1 MRVLSFFFPKIHLAS
16 NRSPPT
22 KTSPTA
28 KQTNQPNCQ
37 TNKPT
42 NQKKNYKQSNA
53 SLYNHPFPLLL
64 FDFAYCRCYN
74 M

>member
-1 MRVLSFFFPKIHLAS
+1 MRVLSFFFQKFILLPIAAPLQKPAQLP
-16 NRSPPT
+16 N
-22 KTSPTA
+22 
-28 KQTNQPNCQ
+28 KQTNQP
-37 TNKPT
+37 KK
-42 NQKKNYKQSNA
+42 QKNNKQSNA